1 MATQINVKW
10 FASGILELRFE
21 FNGKADLLVAQKR
34 LKEKVT
40 IKIA

>member
-1 MATQINVKW
+1 MATQINEKW

-21 FNGKADLLVAQKR
+21 LSKADLLLAQKR